1 MAVSRASGIVQMPA
15 RASKMQSI
23 LFSTQNTYVTSPAGR
38 PCAGLIGF
46 RAKKGI
52 CKTTGGEYGYGY
64 KRARF
69 RFDFRSEKPGGL
81 PNPHQGYVLF
91 RNPVVRG
98 LAR

>member
-52 CKTTGGEYGYGY
+52 CKTTGVDALGTKTYSADLRKLVGSRPEPVQDSR
-64 KRARF
+64 RA
-69 RFDFRSEKPGGL
+69 
-81 PNPHQGYVLF
+81 
-91 RNPVVRG
+91 
-98 LAR
+98 

>member
-1 MAVSRASGIVQMPA
+1 MAVSRASGIVQMPT

-52 CKTTGGEYGYGY
+52 CKTTGVGIVFW
-64 KRARF
+64 ARPL
-69 RFDFRSEKPGGL
+69 SGPSPLTVAE
-81 PNPHQGYVLF
+81 QY
-91 RNPVVRG
+91 
-98 LAR
+98 

>member
-52 CKTTGGEYGYGY
+52 CKTTGVPYECPLAFG
-64 KRARF
+64 RPVCIAA
-69 RFDFRSEKPGGL
+69 PGC
-81 PNPHQGYVLF
+81 PDP
-91 RNPVVRG
+91 RPSR
-98 LAR
+98 

>member
-52 CKTTGGEYGYGY
+52 CKTTGVHAPIYLKWGSNSSY
-64 KRARF
+64 F
-69 RFDFRSEKPGGL
+69 THQSERGVEL
-81 PNPHQGYVLF
+81 
-91 RNPVVRG
+91 RN
-98 LAR
+98 

>member
-52 CKTTGGEYGYGY
+52 CKTTGVCCG
-64 KRARF
+64 KLDKKA
-69 RFDFRSEKPGGL
+69 
-81 PNPHQGYVLF
+81 
-91 RNPVVRG
+91 
-98 LAR
+98 

>member
-52 CKTTGGEYGYGY
+52 CKTTGV
-64 KRARF
+64 R
-69 RFDFRSEKPGGL
+69 DPGVGSDGRIGVQSANR
-81 PNPHQGYVLF
+81 PQADYPWT
-91 RNPVVRG
+91 RP
-98 LAR
+98 

>member
-15 RASKMQSI
+15 RASNMQSI

-52 CKTTGGEYGYGY
+52 CKTTGGEAANATQFPSPVNYN
-64 KRARF
+64 
-69 RFDFRSEKPGGL
+69 SELQQPMISTPAL
-81 PNPHQGYVLF
+81 H
-91 RNPVVRG
+91 
-98 LAR
+98 

>member
-52 CKTTGGEYGYGY
+52 CKTTGVFL
-64 KRARF
+64 RF
-69 RFDFRSEKPGGL
+69 LMSKP
-81 PNPHQGYVLF
+81 PCSSI
-91 RNPVVRG
+91 
-98 LAR
+98 

>member
-15 RASKMQSI
+15 RASNMQSI

-52 CKTTGGEYGYGY
+52 CKTTGVIKGAITALIGALMGRYYCMG
-64 KRARF
+64 RNL
-69 RFDFRSEKPGGL
+69 RSH
-81 PNPHQGYVLF
+81 NPITSQTKKTSST
-91 RNPVVRG
+91 
-98 LAR
+98 